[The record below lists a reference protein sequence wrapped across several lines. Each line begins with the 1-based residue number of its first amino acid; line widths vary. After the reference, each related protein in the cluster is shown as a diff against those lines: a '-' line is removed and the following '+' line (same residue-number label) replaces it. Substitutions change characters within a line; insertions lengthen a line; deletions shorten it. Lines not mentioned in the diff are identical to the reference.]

1 MGKLESFIAEKPIF
15 FGVAVSGNDAIPLLF
30 HGSDADL
37 EGKLVAGDLAIVSNQ
52 IHLDQRRLEF

>member
-37 EGKLVAGDLAIVSNQ
+37 EGKLVAGNLAIVSK
-52 IHLDQRRLEF
+52 